1 MSGTF
6 IPVTPDPALPTILH
20 AGDSLSIGMVANM
33 RTSLSGEVNIL
44 RPPENCQHTW
54 TWLEK
59 LENDWLNPTRNYTYE
74 MVIFN
79 AGLWDIN
86 EDFMT
91 DSAEYADNLEAIV
104 AILKARCLNATL
116 LFVNTTYVG
125 ASAVNR
131 DNANVIAYNAAAAAV
146 MAAEDVEVYNMYTP
160 TNTNYAT
167 WYDADDVHLN
177 TTGYTETAAL
187 LEARIRTEF
196 GL

>member
-1 MSGTF
+1 M
-6 IPVTPDPALPTILH
+6 
-20 AGDSLSIGMVANM
+20 GDSLSIGMVPEM
-33 RTSLSGEVNIL
+33 RTALSGEVNIL
-44 RPPENCQHTW
+44 RPPVNCEHTW
-54 TWLEK
+54 TWLDD
-59 LENDWLNPTRNYTYE
+59 LEYEWLNPTRNYNYR
-74 MVIFN
+74 MVLFN

-116 LFVNTTYVG
+116 VFVNTTYVG
-125 ASAVNR
+125 PAAVNR
-131 DNANVIAYNAAAAAV
+131 DNADVIAYNAAAAAV
-146 MAAEDVEVYNMYTP
+146 MAAEGVEVYNMYTP
-160 TNTNYAT
+160 TYTNHAT

-177 TTGYTETAAL
+177 PTGYTATAAL